1 MSNSFFHFKQFSILH
16 QEKGLKVTTDA
27 CLLGAIAQAH
37 QSENLLD
44 IGTGTGV
51 VALFMAQKF
60 KALKID
66 AIEIEP
72 EVAKQARLNISNSPF
87 REQITILEAD
97 FLSWQTETKYDTI
110 VSNPPYYKNHLRKS
124 DSEKNIA
131 IHADLMNHQLMI
143 SKIASVLHDNGQFYC
158 ILPPY
163 EMGQL
168 IEMASREGLYANSK
182 IEIFNTPDKHYRDI
196 VCFSRIQSNEISR
209 TQLLLKDQKGKN
221 TGEFHRLMSDFYLE
235 DTAKYRKN
243 KQ

>member
-1 MSNSFFHFKQFSILH
+1 M
-16 QEKGLKVTTDA
+16 TTDA

-60 KALKID
+60 EKLKID
-66 AIEIEP
+66 AIEIEA
-72 EVAKQARLNISNSPF
+72 EVARQARLNISNSRF
-87 REQITILEAD
+87 KEQITLIEAN
-97 FLSWQTETKYDTI
+97 FLNWQTKTKYDTI
-110 VSNPPYYKNHLRKS
+110 VSNPPYYKNHLKKS

-143 SKIASVLHDNGQFYC
+143 AKVASVLQESGNFYC

-163 EMGQL
+163 EMGKL
-168 IEMASREGLYANSK
+168 IEMAAKEGLFAISK
-182 IEIFNTPDKHYRDI
+182 TEIFNTPDKHYRDI
-196 VCFSRIQSNEISR
+196 VCFSRYQSKLISVN
-209 TQLLLKDQKGKN
+209 QLLLKDQNGDI
-221 TGEFHRLMSDFYLE
+221 TSEFHRLMSDFYLE

-243 KQ
+243 KH